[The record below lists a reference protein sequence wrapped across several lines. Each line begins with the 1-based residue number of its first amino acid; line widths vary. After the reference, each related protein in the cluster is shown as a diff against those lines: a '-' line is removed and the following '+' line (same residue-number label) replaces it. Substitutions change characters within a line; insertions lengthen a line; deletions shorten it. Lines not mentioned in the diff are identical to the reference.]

1 MAGVLSRP
9 RVYCGRRPPVV
20 VRLRRSAR
28 WAAVAIAILAATS
41 PRPSAHAAGA
51 KAEVTAAVADGFG
64 RLVFTLPTDGEAEV
78 RLAGGIVVIAFKQ
91 PVEINVDHIAVSMP
105 GYISAARRDPDG
117 TAVRLALTRKLRVNS
132 IAAADRVYVDLLP
145 LDWAGLP
152 PGLPS
157 EVIEDLSRR
166 AREAERRIRQQPPA
180 LPSAHRDAV
189 VRVRVATLPTF
200 TRYTFE
206 LPATVAVATDRSKD
220 RLSLTFDAPIK
231 FDLADVKAALPAS
244 LGGVESEIGDDNVT
258 VRFAL
263 TAKADVRTFR
273 EDAGF
278 VVDVTAAAD
287 KSRTKPADHPDP
299 SWSPEPEAASPAPP
313 PAAPRAGSE
322 TPPPNQ
328 ERRTAESA
336 PARADPPVPA
346 SAAQP
351 AASARV
357 EPVQATA
364 KPATPLSQPE
374 LETPAPAARASN
386 NAPPSK
392 APVAAVLTRQGET
405 LRLTF
410 PFPTPTAAAVFR
422 RADTIWLVFDTSASL
437 DLARLRDDRTI
448 KDVSVARSGDGQVVQ
463 VKLARSRLTSLA
475 TDGDAWIV
483 TLGDLVLEPTAPLTV
498 TRANAQSQAS
508 AAIPFDAPQR
518 LHRLADGEAG
528 GQLQVVTAYGPA
540 RGFLKTQ
547 DFVEFRALASSHG
560 VVIEP
565 LADDLTAEALPE
577 RIVISR
583 PGGLTMTAALGSDG
597 SGSALQ
603 LARAGALDAQAW
615 GFDRHGDLQ
624 DRQVALMR
632 AVAEVPEE
640 KRNAARTD
648 LARFYLAR
656 EMAPEAKGV
665 LDVTLASER
674 DPNELSAMLV
684 LRGICHLMLGRED
697 QTLKDLASS
706 VVGNRHDAQLWRG
719 IALSRLGRF
728 AEAREALKTVQAAS
742 AGLPIELQRL
752 AVVEAVRSAAE
763 VKDYAE
769 AARHL
774 NDFDSLGV
782 PQELKPTL
790 FVLSG
795 RVAEGLGRLNDALGA
810 YRMAAES
817 ADEPAAAQARLRLIT
832 LRSTLKQVGR
842 DEAVKELEMLTAGW
856 RGDETELEALQLL
869 ARLYTEEGRYRD
881 AFQVMRIGLMAH
893 PRSEL
898 TRRMQ
903 SEAAASF
910 ESLFLGD
917 RGEKLTPVEALGLFY
932 DFRHLTPTG
941 RRGDEMIRRLA
952 ERLIAMDLLTQ
963 AAELL
968 QHQVD
973 HRLQGAARAQVAA
986 RLASVYLMNRKP
998 DRVLQ
1003 VLRTTRAADLPK
1015 DVRQQRLL
1023 IEARAL
1029 SDSGRHDLA
1038 LEIAEEMKGRE
1049 VERLRADVLWAARR
1063 WREAAEE
1070 IERMYGERWRDQA
1083 ALDIAQRADLLRAGV
1098 GYALAEDA
1106 IGVDRLRQKYG
1117 PLMADGADRRMFDVV
1132 TRPLK
1137 DRSEEF
1143 GEIARAALSVD
1154 TLDAFL
1160 RDLRTRFPDSS
1171 GALSSTPPPRRG

>member
-9 RVYCGRRPPVV
+9 RVYCGRRPSMVV
-20 VRLRRSAR
+20 WVRRSAR
-28 WAAVAIAILAATS
+28 LVVAAIAIFTGTLPPPPAYAA
-41 PRPSAHAAGA
+41 AA

-64 RLVFTLPTDGEAEV
+64 RLVFTLPVDGEAEV

-91 PVEINVDHIAVSMP
+91 PVEVNVDHIAVSMR
-105 GYISAARRDPDG
+105 GYVSAARRDPDG

-132 IAAADRVYVDLLP
+132 MAAADRLYVDLLP
-145 LDWAGLP
+145 PDWAGLP

-166 AREAERRIRQQPPA
+166 AREAERRVRQQQPPA
-180 LPSAHRDAV
+180 MRAAHLDATM
-189 VRVRVATLPTF
+189 RVRVATLPTF

-206 LPATVAVATDRSKD
+206 LPATVGVATDRSKD
-220 RLSLTFDAPIK
+220 RFSLTFDAPLK

-244 LGGVESEIGDDNVT
+244 VGGVEAEIGDDNVT

-263 TAKADVRTFR
+263 AGKADVRTFR

-278 VVDVTAAAD
+278 VVDVSASAD
-287 KSRTKPADHPDP
+287 KDLVKAAEQPDP
-299 SWSPEPEAASPAPP
+299 SWPAEPKAPP
-313 PAAPRAGSE
+313 
-322 TPPPNQ
+322 
-328 ERRTAESA
+328 
-336 PARADPPVPA
+336 
-346 SAAQP
+346 AAQP
-351 AASARV
+351 AAARAAGDTAFPVHERKASGPAPSRADPPAPEAPAKPAAARV
-357 EPVQATA
+357 EPVRPEPKAA
-364 KPATPLSQPE
+364 LPDPPPAVE
-374 LETPAPAARASN
+374 APVQAARASSN
-386 NAPPSK
+386 PASSK
-392 APVAAVLTRQGET
+392 APVAAVLTRQGDT
-405 LRLTF
+405 VRLTF
-410 PFPTPTAAAVFR
+410 PFAAPTSAAVFR
-422 RADTIWLVFDTSASL
+422 RAETIWLVFDTSAPL

-448 KDVSVARSGDGQVVQ
+448 KSVSVSRSGDSQVVQ
-463 VKLARSRLTSLA
+463 VKLARPRLTSLA
-475 TDGDAWIV
+475 ADGDAWLV
-483 TLGDLVLEPTAPLTV
+483 TLGDVVLEPTAPLAV
-498 TRANAQSQAS
+498 TRANAQAQTS
-508 AAIPFDAPQR
+508 AVIPFDAPQR
-518 LHRLADGEAG
+518 LHRLPDGEAG

-547 DFVEFRALASSHG
+547 DFVDFRALASSHG

-565 LADDLTAEALPE
+565 LADDLTTEALPE

-583 PGGLTMTAALGSDG
+583 PGGLTMTAAAGNDG

-603 LARAGALDAQAW
+603 IARAGALDAQAW

-624 DRQVALMR
+624 ERQVALMR
-632 AVAEVPEE
+632 AVAEAPEE

-665 LDVTLASER
+665 LDVALASER
-674 DPNELSAMLV
+674 DPNELSTMLV
-684 LRGICHLMLGRED
+684 LRGICHLTLGRED
-697 QTLKDLASS
+697 QTLKDLANS

-752 AVVEAVRSAAE
+752 ALVQAARSAAE
-763 VKDYAE
+763 VKDFAE

-790 FVLSG
+790 FLLSG

-832 LRSTLKQVGR
+832 LRSTLKQLGR
-842 DEAVKELEMLTAGW
+842 DEAVKELELLTAGW

-910 ESLFLGD
+910 DSLFLGD
-917 RGEKLTPVEALGLFY
+917 RAEKLTAVEALGLFY
-932 DFRHLTPTG
+932 DFRQLTPAG

-952 ERLIAMDLLTQ
+952 ERLIGMDLLAQ

-986 RLASVYLMNRKP
+986 RLASVFLMNRKP
-998 DRVLQ
+998 DRALQ
-1003 VLRTTRAADLPK
+1003 VLRATRAADLPK
-1015 DVRQQRLL
+1015 DVRQPRLL

-1063 WREAAEE
+1063 WNEAAEE

-1083 ALDIAQRADLLRAGV
+1083 ALDVSQRADLLRAAV

-1106 IGVDRLRQKYG
+1106 IGLDRLRQKYG
-1117 PLMADGADRRMFDVV
+1117 PLMADGVDRRMFDLV
-1132 TRPLK
+1132 TGPLK

-1160 RDLRTRFPDSS
+1160 RDLRTRFPDSG
-1171 GALSSTPPPRRG
+1171 GALSSTPQPRRG